1 MMSNVEDIRNEF
13 KKKKCLKDVKDFLDI
28 RASRHN
34 YYFHYTTVTALKN
47 MLESKTLYLSLG
59 RTMNDLLEIQK
70 IAPEK
75 WNRLYVASFS
85 YTANESVALWHIYGN
100 PLSDAIRIQFS
111 RAAIKNMLKKAK
123 ENLTCKSVNNG
134 EVYEIYKIKSIKL
147 VDIAYL
153 QNSQKS
159 LKWNRTFLTDSFC
172 KDLSQINSY
181 KELAGYIKNIA
192 WEYEVETRFLVEL
205 DGEETDTFPEKIKID
220 AENLWKGAKIL
231 CGPCLPA
238 ENLKKQMNEFFE
250 KNEDAIHIDVD
261 NITNSSLLNRVHF
274 RPLCMNCKAEIDCNF
289 KSERKVKDNA

>member
-1 MMSNVEDIRNEF
+1 MGYMMSNVEEIRNEF
-13 KKKKCLKDVKDFLDI
+13 KKLKCLKEVKDFLDI
-28 RASRHN
+28 RAVKHKN
-34 YYFHYTTVTALKN
+34 YFHYTTVTTLKN
-47 MLESKTLYLSLG
+47 MLVSKKLYLSLG

-111 RAAIKNMLKKAK
+111 KTAIMNMLKKTK
-123 ENLTCKSVNNG
+123 DKLTCKSVNNG
-134 EVYEIYKIKSIKL
+134 RRYMIKSIKL

-159 LKWNRTFLTDSFC
+159 LRWNKALLTDSYC
-172 KDLSQINSY
+172 NNLSEINIY
-181 KELAGYIKNIA
+181 EELAGYIKNIA
-192 WEYEVETRFLVEL
+192 WEYEIETRFLVEL
-205 DGEETDTFPEKIKID
+205 DGEETDTFPEKIEID

-274 RPLCMNCKAEIDCNF
+274 RPLCINCKAEIDCNF
-289 KSERKVKDNA
+289 KSERLGKNNA

>member
-13 KKKKCLKDVKDFLDI
+13 KKLKCLKEVKDFLDI
-28 RASRHN
+28 RAVKHKN
-34 YYFHYTTVTALKN
+34 YFHYTTVTTLKN
-47 MLESKTLYLSLG
+47 MLVSKKLYLSLG

-111 RAAIKNMLKKAK
+111 KTAIMNMLNKTKD
-123 ENLTCKSVNNG
+123 NLTCKSVNNG
-134 EVYEIYKIKSIKL
+134 GRYKIKSIKL

-159 LKWNRTFLTDSFC
+159 LRWNKALLTDSYC
-172 KDLSQINSY
+172 NDLSEINTHE
-181 KELAGYIKNIA
+181 ELAGYIKNIA
-192 WEYEVETRFLVEL
+192 WEYEIETRFLVEL
-205 DGEETDTFPEKIKID
+205 DGEETDTFPEKIEID
-220 AENLWKGAKIL
+220 AENLWKGSKIL

-274 RPLCMNCKAEIDCNF
+274 RPLCINCKAEIDCNF
-289 KSERKVKDNA
+289 KSERLGKNNA